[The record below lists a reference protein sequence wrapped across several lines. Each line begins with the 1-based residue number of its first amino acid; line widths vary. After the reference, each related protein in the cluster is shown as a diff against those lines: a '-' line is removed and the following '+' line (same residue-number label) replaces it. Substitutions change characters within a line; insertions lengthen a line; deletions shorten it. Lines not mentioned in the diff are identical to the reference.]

1 MRGGREGGSEEYY
14 IEGLCN
20 ELFIKFGT
28 NLPFVGERVKL
39 SLELALGDGLGVEH
53 KHVRHLKWSPSRS
66 ELALQGREGTCP

>member
-39 SLELALGDGLGVEH
+39 SLELAHGDGLGVEH
-53 KHVRHLKWSPSRS
+53 KRVRHLEWSPSRS